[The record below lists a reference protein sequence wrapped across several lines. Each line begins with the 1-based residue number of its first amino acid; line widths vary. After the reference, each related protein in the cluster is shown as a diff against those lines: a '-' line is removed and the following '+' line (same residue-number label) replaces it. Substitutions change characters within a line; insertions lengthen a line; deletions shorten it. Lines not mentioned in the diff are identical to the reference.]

1 MRILQSR
8 LRDSRTCPP
17 NRAAAA
23 RLRIASPSKVWTGFG
38 TNAGGSLAMGLASMT
53 GVVVQSAAS
62 VAGSMSSG
70 FERAYASPHAGF
82 TQGTIPAPSARGHA
96 AAQGRGDTHI
106 HVHLGG
112 ITVQGNVTAE
122 DDLKLAIVRAVN
134 TGIVEA
140 TRQRNR
146 SMGVT

>member
-38 TNAGGSLAMGLASMT
+38 TNAGGSLATGLAAMT
-53 GVVVQSAAS
+53 GVVVQSAAG
-62 VAGSMSSG
+62 VAGSMSNG
-70 FERAYASPHAGF
+70 FERAYQRPHTGF
-82 TQGTIPAPSARGHA
+82 TQGTIPAPTARGNA
-96 AAQGRGDTHI
+96 VAPGRGDI
-106 HVHLGG
+106 IVNLGG

-122 DDLKLAIVRAVN
+122 DDLKLVIVRAVN
-134 TGIVEA
+134 TGIVEG
-140 TRQRNR
+140 T
-146 SMGVT
+146 